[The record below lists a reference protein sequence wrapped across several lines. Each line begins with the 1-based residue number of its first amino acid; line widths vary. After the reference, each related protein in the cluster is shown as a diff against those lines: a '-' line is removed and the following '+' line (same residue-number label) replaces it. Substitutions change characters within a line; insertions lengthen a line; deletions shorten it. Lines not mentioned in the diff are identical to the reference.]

1 MNLCQNTSH
10 TKYFLKIVTAI
21 FIFSPCLAAMAA
33 DIQPDA
39 LDYKIIENGKRYT
52 KVSFKF
58 QIRNNEEPRE
68 MFIKIAGKDSAGFE
82 LERVNISLKLNAEES
97 RTVTKIDSVSNDNLQ
112 KIVVWEFGDIKQF
125 PLKK

>member
-1 MNLCQNTSH
+1 
-10 TKYFLKIVTAI
+10 
-21 FIFSPCLAAMAA
+21 MAA